1 MFKPCTEQAQRL
13 QPESGLQAR
22 GGKGGLCLC
31 VPVQWVYRHTHTHTH
46 SHVPIQTPHTETF
59 RHEHIYTNTQM
70 HIYTYTNTHS
80 GTHKIYTYTEA
91 FRHKHAQTHRCT
103 HTHKYMQTPPAPTH
117 TTSSVGQEV
126 SRNGPSSV
134 LLEQTPGKLGVA
146 RRAGGQP
153 GLQGGHLAA
162 GQGSDWPGGGGR
174 SLGGPY
180 WYEWVCSTRL
190 LLG

>member
-1 MFKPCTEQAQRL
+1 MCL
-13 QPESGLQAR
+13 SSG
-22 GGKGGLCLC
+22 CID
-31 VPVQWVYRHTHTHTH
+31 THTHTYTLTRDNTDSTH
-46 SHVPIQTPHTETF
+46 RNFQTQTHI
-59 RHEHIYTNTQM
+59 HKHIYTNTQM

-153 GLQGGHLAA
+153 GLQRGHLAA